1 MGRFFSALA
10 LCAIITLSFGADAHA
25 EVTAADLETY
35 DLANGKTVYDA
46 SCASCHATGV
56 MGAPKVGTRRKWTPR
71 LPQGMDA
78 MVQKSI
84 EGYSGEYRGT
94 KTFMPAKGGNPDLTD
109 QEVGNAVAYMVQQV
123 L

>member
-1 MGRFFSALA
+1 MGRFLSALA
-10 LCAIITLSFGADAHA
+10 LGAAITFSFGPGARA
-25 EVTAADLETY
+25 EVTAADIGAY

-46 SCASCHATGV
+46 NCASCHATGV
-56 MGAPKVGTRRKWTPR
+56 MGAPKTGTTRKWTSR
-71 LPQGMDA
+71 LTQGVET

-94 KTFMPAKGGNPDLTD
+94 KTFMPAKGGNPDLSD
-109 QEVGNAVAYMVQQV
+109 QEVGNAVAYMLQQV